1 MARSRTWHSRHE
13 LPVRHTSFPIVGLL
27 LLTTACFNPEST
39 DITDDSDG
47 STGMTSGAPTTD
59 PSSSTDPSATDPSAT
74 DPSTPTATDPTA
86 PTATDPTTPTTATDS
101 SSTGDPTDTT
111 TDATDTADESSTTE
125 DPCEPGFLE
134 CGSGMCDVD
143 GDNDPMNC
151 GACGHDCLGGE
162 CSDGAC
168 EPVSLI
174 FNSEISAIAADEDNV
189 YYSTSSG
196 SSSGSAAWIPQSAGA
211 SSTSLVAEFGSSSRF
226 VRVDNTHVYVEGG
239 SNGTTGYIARV
250 AKTGGSWINLFEPE
264 DVSFPS
270 GPDDLTLSPARA
282 IWSTAVV
289 LGGSGEYIRGIAKD
303 GQGSSTS
310 YLANSPDFVATMGAN
325 SNFLFFYQGQTAQEL
340 RRRPHGL
347 GGVAP
352 VLSAV
357 SSAHAIAV
365 DNDGVYFSGVDASSG
380 LATLWSMD
388 PDGSSPTIL
397 LTSADAEFDDGRG
410 LLMTEDE
417 LLWADL
423 EEGGNV
429 YRTMGTDGTNPRTIE
444 NGVVGTNQF
453 NQFAEGSL
461 TADSEAYFY
470 LADSQIWMLA
480 K

>member
-1 MARSRTWHSRHE
+1 MNI
-13 LPVRHTSFPIVGLL
+13 LVRHISFPIVGLL
-27 LLTTACFNPEST
+27 LLTTACFSPDPTE
-39 DITDDSDG
+39 ITDDGG
-47 STGMTSGAPTTD
+47 STGTTSGS
-59 PSSSTDPSATDPSAT
+59 PSTNPSSTDPSNTDPSST
-74 DPSTPTATDPTA
+74 DPSTATEPTTLTATE
-86 PTATDPTTPTTATDS
+86 PTTTTVADS
-101 SSTGDPTDTT
+101 SSTGDPTDPTDTT
-111 TDATDTADESSTTE
+111 TDATMTDTEGESSTTD
-125 DPCEPGFLE
+125 DPCDPGFLD

-143 GDNDPMNC
+143 ADNDAANC

-174 FNSEISAIAADEDNV
+174 FNSEISAIAADEENV

-196 SSSGSAAWIPQSAGA
+196 SSSGSAAWIPQVAGG
-211 SSTSLVAEFGSSSRF
+211 SSTSLVEEFGSSSRF
-226 VRVDNTHVYVEGG
+226 VRIDNTHVYVEGG
-239 SNGTTGYIARV
+239 SNGSTGYIARV
-250 AKTGGSWINLFEPE
+250 AKTGGAWLNLYEPE
-264 DVSFPS
+264 DVSFPG

-303 GQGSSTS
+303 GQGSSTP
-310 YLANSPDFVATMGAN
+310 YLSNSPDFVATMGAN

-340 RRRPHGL
+340 RRRSHGI
-347 GGVAP
+347 GGVTS

-357 SSAHAIAV
+357 TSANAIAV
-365 DNDGVYFSGVDASSG
+365 DNDGVYFAGTDESNG
-380 LATLWSMD
+380 LTTLWSMD

-397 LTSADAEFDDGRG
+397 LTADDAEFDDGRG
-410 LLMTEDE
+410 LLITEDE
-417 LLWADL
+417 LLWADI
-423 EEGGNV
+423 EAGGNV
-429 YRTMGTDGTNPRTIE
+429 FRTMGTDGSNPRTIA

-470 LADSQIWMLA
+470 LSDSQIWMLA